1 MRDIQEIRFQNFG
14 FLVQELE
21 DEMGK
26 PRGVMARL
34 ATLSGVKPSLL
45 SMLSKGALHSETG
58 KRRQIGDDTARKLET
73 GMGKDPNWMDV
84 DRADARDH
92 REAAALD
99 KWRQLSE
106 SQREAI
112 IRMMD
117 EFAGRPPAPGHRK
130 PDASGER
137 PQA

>member
-1 MRDIQEIRFQNFG
+1 VRDLQEIRFQNFG

-21 DEMGK
+21 DELGK

-34 ATLSGVKPSLL
+34 AILSGVKPSLL

-58 KRRQIGDDTARKLET
+58 KRRQIGDDTARKLEA
-73 GMGKDPNWMDV
+73 GMGKEQNWLDV

-92 REAAALD
+92 KEAAALD
-99 KWRQLSE
+99 RWRQLSD
-106 SQREAI
+106 SQKEAI

-117 EFAGRPPAPGHRK
+117 EFSGAPTQASPPK
-130 PDASGER
+130 TDA
-137 PQA
+137 QALRAQL